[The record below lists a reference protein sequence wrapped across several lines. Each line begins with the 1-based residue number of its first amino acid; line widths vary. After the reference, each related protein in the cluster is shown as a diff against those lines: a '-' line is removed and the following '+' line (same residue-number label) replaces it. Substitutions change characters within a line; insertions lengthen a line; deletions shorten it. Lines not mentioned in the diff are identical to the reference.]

1 MTPRKNSKKAM
12 RNHIMALE
20 VERDLHRHEANV
32 AHANLKKFTDAGH
45 VVDRN
50 ILNAVSQ
57 QDIMNATFLE
67 SWTAAM
73 KFVKMV
79 KSTVDA
85 AIAEIKTY
93 TNEDDDTI
101 FVRIVDGTLDEWGEV
116 IGVMQACSEVLNSAG

>member
-1 MTPRKNSKKAM
+1 
-12 RNHIMALE
+12 MALE